1 MGSNLNMVRHAL
13 AIDDKR
19 VDFTPTLW
27 VPKDGIDLKQVWFS
41 GVHTDVGGSYA
52 PDKTTNTVAS
62 DTPLEW
68 MIKQAKQAGLKFE
81 PHITE
86 SLSDGSL
93 EPLHKSHRHI
103 FRLKKSLD
111 RPLENKNVPLIIHES
126 VKKRF
131 DEDNSYRPA
140 KLVELVNKLGWSE
153 VTLEG

>member
-1 MGSNLNMVRHAL
+1 MVRHAL
-13 AIDDKR
+13 AIDEKR

-93 EPLHKSHRHI
+93 APLHKSCRHI
-103 FRLKKSLD
+103 FRLKRAWIARLRTKMC
-111 RPLENKNVPLIIHES
+111 P
-126 VKKRF
+126 
-131 DEDNSYRPA
+131 
-140 KLVELVNKLGWSE
+140 
-153 VTLEG
+153 